1 VPANGATHLLAVR
14 IEDRFE
20 MHAVTLEGPG
30 AHQSGSHVAD
40 ANEHGGALG
49 LLVNVPLQSGEHLG
63 HGVTHVR
70 LPDDAEAGHVL
81 SDEGSVDVQFTS
93 ARIGRYV
100 GLSVLLGSI
109 DDFAVPG
116 ESTRQGA

>member
-1 VPANGATHLLAVR
+1 
-14 IEDRFE
+14 

-30 AHQSGSHVAD
+30 AHQGGSHVAD

-49 LLVNVPLQSGEHLG
+49 LLVNVPLQSGEYLR
-63 HGVTHVR
+63 HGVTHMR
-70 LPDDAEAGHVL
+70 FPDDAETGHVL
-81 SDEGSVDVQFTS
+81 SNESSVNVQLTS

-109 DDFAVPG
+109 DDLAVPG